1 MSARLSSSPANGTI
15 TPNLNPITVE
25 VIGSAFE
32 SIVEEMGEALV
43 RASYST
49 NIKERRDCSTALF
62 DASGTLYCQAEHIP
76 IHLGSLIDFIPLII
90 ERYKLDD
97 IRSGDIFVGNDAYE
111 GGGTHLPDINLAEPI
126 FYEEQLIGWA
136 VNTAHHSDFA
146 DRGDAHIFQ
155 EGLRI
160 PPLKLYREGL
170 IQKDILDLILINCQ
184 VPDERVSDFRSQM
197 AANRLGVTRMQALC
211 EKYGPDVVVGV
222 GQELQ
227 DYAERRMRAAIQKI
241 PDGVYQAEEEFDAG
255 GVPIDMHIAVTIT
268 VRGDEMDL
276 YFESSPQVRGS
287 INMTYTAL
295 LASVYYAI
303 KSIVDPGI
311 PANSGLARPLHVIA
325 EEGTI
330 LNCVSPAAVFCRTTT
345 SQRVPDLIMLA
356 LADALPRQ
364 ITGASS
370 GSMGGVIFVG
380 HRPDRSIWI
389 HGETIGGG
397 GGARFNKD
405 GLDTVHM
412 HMTNTSNLPVEALEG
427 EFPLTIVR
435 YEMIPNSGGE
445 GTYRGGTGIR
455 RVYRANTPCRVT
467 AGRDSRFRTRPWG
480 AHGALPGAV
489 GGYRITVP
497 GQDTPLKPG
506 EEVPAGG
513 IIEVFT
519 PGGGGYGPPSGRSR
533 EHIIQDM
540 TSGVITAD
548 RALEAYGY
556 EA

>member
-1 MSARLSSSPANGTI
+1 MTSPPPSRSPSTRSPSRSSAAPLLDRRGDGRGAGPRQLFDQHQGAARLLDRAVRLATATRCARPSISRCISAASSASSRILKRHA
-15 TPNLNPITVE
+15 VE
-25 VIGSAFE
+25 AMRPGDV
-32 SIVEEMGEALV
+32 
-43 RASYST
+43 
-49 NIKERRDCSTALF
+49 
-62 DASGTLYCQAEHIP
+62 
-76 IHLGSLIDFIPLII
+76 FI
-90 ERYKLDD
+90 
-97 IRSGDIFVGNDAYE
+97 GNDAYE
-111 GGGTHLPDINLAEPI
+111 GGGTHLPDIVLAEPI
-126 FYEEQLIGWA
+126 FFDGRWSAGRSTPPIIPTSPTAATPISSRKACASRRPALPRRRAAEGRAGTDPAQLPGAARAA
-136 VNTAHHSDFA
+136 VGPARA
-146 DRGDAHIFQ
+146 DGGQPARRA
-155 EGLRI
+155 
-160 PPLKLYREGL
+160 
-170 IQKDILDLILINCQ
+170 
-184 VPDERVSDFRSQM
+184 
-197 AANRLGVTRMQALC
+197 RMQALC
-211 EKYGPDVVVGV
+211 AKYGATRCWPP
-222 GQELQ
+222 
-227 DYAERRMRAAIQKI
+227 ARRCRTM
-241 PDGVYQAEEEFDAG
+241 P
-255 GVPIDMHIAVTIT
+255 
-268 VRGDEMDL
+268 
-276 YFESSPQVRGS
+276 S
-287 INMTYTAL
+287 
-295 LASVYYAI
+295 
-303 KSIVDPGI
+303 
-311 PANSGLARPLHVIA
+311 ARCAP
-325 EEGTI
+325 
-330 LNCVSPAAVFCRTTT
+330 VSPPSPTA
-345 SQRVPDLIMLA
+345 
-356 LADALPRQ
+356 
-364 ITGASS
+364 
-370 GSMGGVIFVG
+370 
-380 HRPDRSIWI
+380 
-389 HGETIGGG
+389 ETIGGG